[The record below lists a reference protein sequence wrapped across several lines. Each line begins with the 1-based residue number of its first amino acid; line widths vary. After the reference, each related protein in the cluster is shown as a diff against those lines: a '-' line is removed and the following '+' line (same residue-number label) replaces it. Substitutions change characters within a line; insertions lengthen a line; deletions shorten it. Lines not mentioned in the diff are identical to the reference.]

1 MQPSCP
7 DRRGLFFRS
16 AAGLGTLARRGC
28 TCWKRH
34 GHHFVQV
41 TAVPLALLL
50 FTAFDAGHLGNW
62 PQSHR
67 CIISPLIIIFLP
79 FQPVFPLNVPLGP
92 FGLCNLLLFLTPL
105 SSSVTDVPRPRRPP
119 ESRSGISK
127 SSQPLTMGF
136 FFYVFKYWVK
146 KKNQKDIL

>member
-16 AAGLGTLARRGC
+16 AAGLGTLDRRGC

-50 FTAFDAGHLGNW
+50 FTAFDAGHLGSW

-79 FQPVFPLNVPLGP
+79 FQPVFPLNVPLCP
-92 FGLCNLLLFLTPL
+92 FGLCNLLYSNTQNR
-105 SSSVTDVPRPRRPP
+105 SVFVLYSPN
-119 ESRSGISK
+119 
-127 SSQPLTMGF
+127 SSQNSNLKLGWSIYF
-136 FFYVFKYWVK
+136 LLFSFSS
-146 KKNQKDIL
+146 